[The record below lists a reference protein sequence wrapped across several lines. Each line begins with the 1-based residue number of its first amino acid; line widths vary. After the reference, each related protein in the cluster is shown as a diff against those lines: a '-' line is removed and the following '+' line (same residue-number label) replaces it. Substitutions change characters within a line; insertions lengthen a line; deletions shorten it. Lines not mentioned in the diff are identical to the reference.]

1 MFFHNKSLPPTP
13 GADTV
18 NKSQTYAEICNLKFY
33 VAFH

>member
-1 MFFHNKSLPPTP
+1 MFFHNKSLPPP

-33 VAFH
+33 VAFR